1 MDKVSELKEF
11 KKFHKIFAAAASL
24 KNLTANNLTAN
35 KTLQLTMPVAVR
47 LFAFRLQRLLG
58 YLAFR
63 FRWN

>member
-58 YLAFR
+58 CLAFR
-63 FRWN
+63 FKQN